1 MKQLVPIRDQSLQEE
16 LARQHTNE
24 RLRRQFA
31 AQANAIGP
39 WIQNKM
45 EVSRCPSEGVWQP
58 PGLPQPVSPGT
69 LVPSAGARALRTD
82 KAVLASVRH
91 SVIKKGEG
99 APSQCLAS
107 LCTTWIFN
115 HPPISPENV

>member
-16 LARQHTNE
+16 LARQHANE

-45 EVSRCPSEGVWQP
+45 EVG
-58 PGLPQPVSPGT
+58 GT
-69 LVPSAGARALRTD
+69 LMESGVHTELQNST
-82 KAVLASVRH
+82 
-91 SVIKKGEG
+91 
-99 APSQCLAS
+99 S
-107 LCTTWIFN
+107 L
-115 HPPISPENV
+115 P

>member
-16 LARQHTNE
+16 LARQHANE

-45 EVSRCPSEGVWQP
+45 EVGRR
-58 PGLPQPVSPGT
+58 PQ
-69 LVPSAGARALRTD
+69 GAAHRFVT
-82 KAVLASVRH
+82 V
-91 SVIKKGEG
+91 
-99 APSQCLAS
+99 
-107 LCTTWIFN
+107 
-115 HPPISPENV
+115 